1 MRLSIKKYDN
11 GETYAVETT
20 DNGSEIIKEMVG
32 ERRVGEG
39 ISAFVEVLTD
49 ETVESADRLL
59 EALEWLKEQ
68 IEKKKS
74 KMAARKR
81 KKRVRSGT

>member
-32 ERRVGEG
+32 ERRVGQG
-39 ISAFVEVLTD
+39 ITAFVEVLTD
-49 ETVESADRLL
+49 ETTESADRLL
-59 EALEWLKEQ
+59 EALEWLKGQ
-68 IEKKKS
+68 IEKKRAQLS
-74 KMAARKR
+74 NRKR